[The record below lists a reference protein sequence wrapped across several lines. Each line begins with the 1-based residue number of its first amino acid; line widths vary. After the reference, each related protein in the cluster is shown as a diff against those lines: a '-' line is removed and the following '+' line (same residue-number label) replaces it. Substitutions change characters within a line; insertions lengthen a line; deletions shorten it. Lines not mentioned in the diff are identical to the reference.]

1 MMKLVVVR
9 KDGFLVL
16 CDCSRKNA
24 ESLLEKY
31 SNISRKKRTKWLRQH
46 GNVYYV
52 RYYFALDKPLVGV
65 YTPEEFLKK
74 YEEYVDNFVKESMDA
89 MEKYPNRRREFKY
102 RITLIKK
109 ELERIREFLSTKIEK
124 VKLERRKREKHAVKL
139 VEVSEELYGYAEY
152 TSRSR
157 CEVENGELFFFT
169 NTFWVYTDEEALV
182 VRLDVPDEAVFDGLA
197 KLVEEKPEDME
208 VIRDVLAEVSGSK
221 CRVPDDVKDRLG
233 TVSTFLSM
241 LLA

>member
-9 KDGFLVL
+9 EDGFLVL
-16 CDCSRKNA
+16 CNCSRRKA

-31 SNISRKKRTKWLRQH
+31 SNISRKKRTRWLRQH

-109 ELERIREFLSTKIEK
+109 ELERIKEFVGSKIEK

-139 VEVSEELYGYAEY
+139 VEVSEELHRYAEY

-182 VRLDVPDEAVFDGLA
+182 VRLDAPDEAVFDGLA
-197 KLVEEKPEDME
+197 KLVEEEPGAMKAIHE
-208 VIRDVLAEVSGSK
+208 VLAKVPASN
-221 CRVPDDVKDRLG
+221 CRVPDSVKDRLG
-233 TVSTFLSM
+233 AISTFLSM